1 MPLRPSLQLAQ
12 LAVSDEVAEL
22 ARRGE
27 TVVSIESWGRL
38 DGPER
43 EIAMATDSAHEHGV
57 VIVGFTDEGG

>member
-1 MPLRPSLQLAQ
+1 MPLRPSLQLAL

-22 ARRGE
+22 QRQGE

-38 DGPER
+38 DGPEC
-43 EIAMATDSAHEHGV
+43 EVAMATDSAHEHGV